1 MDDSTVS
8 SWMAGE
14 GSSFSGSPMRSADM
28 QRQHTKLEA
37 LDKLEVDLSQKLD
50 FAQREKATMQV
61 AA

>member
-1 MDDSTVS
+1 
-8 SWMAGE
+8 
-14 GSSFSGSPMRSADM
+14 MRSADM

-50 FAQREKATMQV
+50 FAQLEKATMQV